1 MSITLN
7 LNISYDKETLK
18 NMTPSTFS
26 FVGDAVYG
34 LLVRSYLAKL
44 PRPSKKLHAESVTFV
59 SAKAQSKAFSVI
71 ESVLS
76 EDELSVFKR
85 GRNFHTN
92 HTPKNSS
99 NGEYHTATGLETL
112 FGYLYLNGKSERLS
126 VLFDIIWE
134 NLSKEEQTT

>member
-1 MSITLN
+1 MSTILN

-34 LLVRSYLAKL
+34 LCVRSYLAKL
-44 PRPSKKLHAESVTFV
+44 PRPSKKLHGESVMYV
-59 SAKAQSKAFSVI
+59 SASAQSKAFAII
-71 ESVLS
+71 EPLLS
-76 EDELSVFKR
+76 EEELAVFKR

-99 NGEYHTATGLETL
+99 SGEYHTATGLETL
-112 FGYLYLNGKSERLS
+112 FGYLYLNGKSERLAE
-126 VLFDIIWE
+126 LFDIIWG
-134 NLSKEEQTT
+134 NINNKEER

>member
-1 MSITLN
+1 MSTILN
-7 LNISYDKETLK
+7 LNISYDKEALK

-34 LLVRSYLAKL
+34 LCVRSYLAKL
-44 PRPSKKLHAESVTFV
+44 PRPSKKLHGESVNFV
-59 SAKAQSKAFSVI
+59 SASAQSKAYEII
-71 ESVLS
+71 EPLLS
-76 EDELSVFKR
+76 EEEISVFKR

-92 HTPKNSS
+92 PTPKNSS

-126 VLFDIIWE
+126 ELFDVIWK
-134 NLSKEEQTT
+134 NLNNE